1 MSKSNLR
8 CFLAEAFGTGLIVF
22 LGLGAVHA
30 AVLTGSQQGIWQVAI
45 VWAIGIAVA
54 IYCTANVSGAHL
66 NPAITIALALWRGF
80 AWSKVPQYII
90 GQVLGAMLAASFL
103 FLIFLPYLTA
113 HEKKLNV
120 VRGQPG
126 SELTA
131 MCYGEYFPSPGSLA
145 TGRAYS
151 ESAHRELNNFVTPI
165 QAFFSEVIA
174 TMILTIVVFA
184 MGDSNNKSA
193 PLANLGPVM
202 IGLTVASL
210 ISIFGPL
217 TQACFNPARDFGPRL
232 FSYFAGW
239 GEIAWAVQ
247 GSYSWL
253 TVYILAPIVGAILGG
268 GFYRSI
274 LELPQAKPAS

>member
-1 MSKSNLR
+1 LSNSSLR
-8 CFLAEAFGTGLIVF
+8 SFLAEAFGTGLIAF

-30 AVLTGSQQGIWQVAI
+30 SVLTGAQQGIWQVAI
-45 VWAIGIAVA
+45 VWALGIAAA

-80 AWSKVPQYII
+80 AWSKVPQYIF
-90 GQVLGAMLAASFL
+90 GQVCGAMLAALFL
-103 FLIFLPYLTA
+103 FLIFSPHLSA
-113 HEKKLNV
+113 HEKKFHV
-120 VRGQPG
+120 VRGKPG

-145 TGRAYS
+145 TDMAYS
-151 ESAHRELNNFVTPI
+151 EAAHRELNNLVSPI

-174 TMILTIVVFA
+174 TMILAIVVFA
-184 MGDSNNKSA
+184 VGDPNNKSA
-193 PLANLGPVM
+193 PMANLGPV
-202 IGLTVASL
+202 IVGLTVACL

-253 TVYILAPIVGAILGG
+253 TVYILAPIVGGILGG
-268 GFYRSI
+268 GFYRSV
-274 LELPQAKPAS
+274 LELPPSGTPS